1 MCRALLGLCGR
12 TAACKVNNSLRNS
25 LFSIIIPLPSKLIHH
40 CTRLGFLE
48 HQGQDERL
56 VAPVASGAGVGLASE
71 HQQLCLKPCCHD
83 LNTRF
88 SLNKVYHQ
96 HTKQLNRLF
105 GCVTSSC
112 WGRSLLADAPCP
124 SCLPGY
130 TRQAQVG
137 SLKSLILAHKCKT
150 VLQDRAELICYYH
163 LGRKN

>member
-1 MCRALLGLCGR
+1 MPSTLGIVWQDSGLQGEQFSEILYFQ
-12 TAACKVNNSLRNS
+12 NNSTAMA
-25 LFSIIIPLPSKLIHH
+25 KLIHH

-88 SLNKVYHQ
+88 SLNKFYHQ
-96 HTKQLNRLF
+96 NTKHLNRLF
-105 GCVTSSC
+105 GCVGSSC

-130 TRQAQVG
+130 TRQSHFG
-137 SLKSLILAHKCKT
+137 SLKSLICH
-150 VLQDRAELICYYH
+150 DRLM
-163 LGRKN
+163 G